1 MTEKTIEFLQEG
13 KELRVVSCEL
23 RHGNLGDALISVAV
37 TMDKPTVTVFLPSV
51 VNSVPVVTLYSAM
64 VQLYGQ
70 RKVDANFGVPP
81 VRVSLP
87 TLANYSVLDVICDH
101 KTALVIL
108 ANKGV

>member
-1 MTEKTIEFLQEG
+1 MADRTVSFIQEG
-13 KELRVVSCEL
+13 KELRVASCEL
-23 RHGNLGDALISVAV
+23 RHGNIGDALISVAV

-64 VQLYGQ
+64 AQLYGQ
-70 RKVDANFGVPP
+70 RKADANFGVSP

-87 TLANYSVLDVICDH
+87 TLSNYSVLDVICDH